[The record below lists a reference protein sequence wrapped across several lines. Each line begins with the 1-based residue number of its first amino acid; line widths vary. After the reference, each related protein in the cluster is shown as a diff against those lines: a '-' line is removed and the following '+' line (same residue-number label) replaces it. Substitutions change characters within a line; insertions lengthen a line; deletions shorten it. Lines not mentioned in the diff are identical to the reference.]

1 YARCPP
7 LRGLVLGYAA
17 TPAPNAGAEGRE
29 AVDFLRYYAAQVQ
42 STFDNATHIP
52 LGPVACI
59 SPWNFPL
66 AIFMGQVAAAL
77 AAGNPV
83 LAKPAEQTP
92 LIAAEAVRLLWQAGV
107 PRAAVQL
114 LPGQGETVGAR
125 LIGDERVMGVMFTG
139 STEVARILQRT
150 VAGRLDAA
158 GRPIPLIAETG
169 GQNAMIV
176 DSSALV
182 EQVVG
187 DAVSSAFDSAG
198 QRCSALRVL
207 CVQEEAADR
216 VVEMLQGAMGEL
228 RVGNPGALRVDVGP
242 VIDAEA
248 QTGIVQHIEKF
259 KAKGHRV
266 FQHPQHLATTT
277 QQGTFVPP
285 TLIELN
291 HIGELQREVFG
302 PVLHL
307 VRYARSDLD
316 QLLDQINA
324 TGYGLT
330 QGVHT
335 RIDETIARVVNRAHA
350 GNVYVNRNM
359 VGAVVGVQ
367 PFGGEGL
374 SGTGPKAGGP
384 LYLLRLLS
392 QRPANALEHTF
403 AEPDR
408 TSPPDTERRERHL
421 APLATLQ
428 QWAHNQGNLALAGHC
443 QRFAQETQSGTA
455 RTLPGPT
462 GERNVY
468 TLAPRARVLCLA
480 HNVDDL
486 LVQTA
491 AVLASGGTA
500 LWPHAH
506 AGLRAKLPTHVQAQ
520 VMLQDNAL
528 SDGSVALDAVL
539 HHGDAHSLQAVCT
552 TLARRPGPIVGVTA
566 LQPGAA
572 DIPLERLLIER
583 ALSVNTAAAGGNA
596 SLMTI
601 G

>member
-1 YARCPP
+1 
-7 LRGLVLGYAA
+7 
-17 TPAPNAGAEGRE
+17 
-29 AVDFLRYYAAQVQ
+29 
-42 STFDNATHIP
+42 
-52 LGPVACI
+52 
-59 SPWNFPL
+59 
-66 AIFMGQVAAAL
+66 
-77 AAGNPV
+77 
-83 LAKPAEQTP
+83 
-92 LIAAEAVRLLWQAGV
+92 
-107 PRAAVQL
+107 
-114 LPGQGETVGAR
+114 
-125 LIGDERVMGVMFTG
+125 
-139 STEVARILQRT
+139 
-150 VAGRLDAA
+150 
-158 GRPIPLIAETG
+158 
-169 GQNAMIV
+169 
-176 DSSALV
+176 
-182 EQVVG
+182 
-187 DAVSSAFDSAG
+187 
-198 QRCSALRVL
+198 
-207 CVQEEAADR
+207 
-216 VVEMLQGAMGEL
+216 
-228 RVGNPGALRVDVGP
+228 LRVDVGP

-248 QTGIVQHIEKF
+248 QAGISQHIDTF

-266 FQHPQHLATTT
+266 FQHPQHLAATTS
-277 QQGTFVPP
+277 QGTFVPP

-307 VRYARSDLD
+307 VRYARNDLD
-316 QLLDQINA
+316 RLLDQINA

-335 RIDETIARVVNRAHA
+335 RIDETIARVVKRAHA

-392 QRPANALEHTF
+392 QRPADALARTF
-403 AEPDR
+403 AEADR
-408 TSPPDTERRERHL
+408 TSPPDTERRDRQL
-421 APLATLQ
+421 VPLATLQ

-480 HNVDDL
+480 PSADDL

-500 LWPHAH
+500 LWPNAQASLHAQ
-506 AGLRAKLPTHVQAQ
+506 LPTQVQAQ
-520 VMLQDNAL
+520 VMLHNNAL
-528 SDGSVALDAVL
+528 GNAAVALDAVL
-539 HHGDAHSLQAVCT
+539 HHGDASALQAVCT
-552 TLARRPGPIVGVTA
+552 ALAQRPGPIVGVTT
-566 LQPGAA
+566 LQPGAT